1 MIESL
6 CLITLVAINQ
16 IYFMSNNRNQLHHT
30 HENNQND
37 QWQENGW
44 MMDVLEER
52 VDDGRVRRT
61 GG

>member
-1 MIESL
+1 MIDVLEERMDDGRVRR
-6 CLITLVAINQ
+6 TG
-16 IYFMSNNRNQLHHT
+16 
-30 HENNQND
+30 
-37 QWQENGW
+37 GW